1 MDRVESRIYAFGGGA
16 LEGISN
22 DFLNAVNQNY
32 NSEADNMFGRLW
44 EGKEIGEKPE
54 FYKTTSDDNNYRRYG
69 FKNATL
75 ADGFVREMN
84 KNGLEVVMTNTKI
97 NGQYLVEV
105 KYGKVEYNSFG
116 EKEKTTVPDDI
127 KEGFTKGTLEYEQ
140 MTGVSPEEMKDTYD
154 GSNGMTS
161 GDVGRDLA
169 YLTVGRTKL
178 GSAVLRGI
186 DFLERALGE
195 DAVMATDAQ
204 ETSVISSYD
213 GNEYFVLGD
222 LGGPRKGRETYT
234 YLHEEVLLDGK
245 GNRVEE
251 NIKNAGSKKERKRYE
266 EDYVHAIGKSIAKTE
281 YASEV
286 LKEEELR
293 QRELE
298 AEYLKENGSYNSD
311 ENKGKVLKPIDREE
325 KNPYKRRRLSKA
337 QRAMNNIYLS
347 EVASLEGNVF
357 GLQGGSIDRMV
368 KDFNTNAVALTL
380 GSRRDLADGEG
391 ELLENYM
398 SHLSDINLNLTSDR
412 DLEIIKSVLDKG
424 YAENF
429 HERIAVT
436 NLIKDAEKSLYEK
449 RDENGRMGSPKAE
462 FLSSGNRVLAKGE
475 KELLNKYMSH
485 LPDINLNLTSSRDLG
500 MVKSVLKKGYVENFH
515 EEKAIKN
522 LIKDTEKS
530 LYTERD
536 ENGKMGSPKASYL
549 SKEDAKTH
557 EMMVRNSENAKIR
570 LTDEDA
576 KTHGLMARSSDNGG
590 IRLTHEEYTMFT
602 RALSKSESI
611 LADLGI
617 DLQKEGLTR
626 MSMLEID
633 KKFIEKA
640 SKAGYQLVKANGDVD
655 LDYVKKL
662 TSADLKAIGVSRETR
677 DAFVELNDGSWKVA
691 SGIGGLAGA
700 FARTVEKASDEEMR
714 QVYEGAR
721 MARTTLKFTKEG
733 ATSVA
738 NSVKAIRT
746 EINKVKMSKA
756 SGADASKFT
765 DISFGDGTEILKDR
779 KRHGNVSE
787 RRNKKHI
794 KKNEKK
800 VKKMERRENSFIGR
814 TSKKISR
821 AKNKLIEKFDVF
833 GVRNKL
839 NFAKI
844 VREKIGKL
852 LVGALKKYFIY
863 AILISAFVAFFFGGA
878 NIIATAVATT
888 INNIVEGAVNGVA
901 SAIDEVIGTDYSKP
915 VAYRLYE
922 SLEKRNADWI
932 RELENTDAIYK
943 KRKEI
948 LFGMDYMKLDG
959 YCGTRSKWLYS
970 EGNEVYINPFDKIDA
985 DILDNNKDK
994 FTTVN
999 AFDGKAEVSVI
1010 SNANILTI
1018 NKEAL
1023 EEKSGRIVIASNGH
1037 TDNTKDILSML
1048 DVQYESALEESDD
1061 ESLTNILGQSSATIA
1076 WKTFWKN
1083 ITGLFKWI
1091 GVNLKELVD
1100 NENEDN
1106 ENGDK
1111 YDFKSWVDVNGY
1123 TFSYDTLKNYVFNLW
1138 EMSHQQ
1144 IITLDVEFYDVGNEV
1159 TFNNGTTVKLTDQ
1172 KVASRFGKCI
1182 NPIKKSYKIAVHGN
1196 SIQPYIGAD
1205 LDGDGIDEKKAFL
1218 SNNGASSVLRVKMSD
1233 IVSPDGACLWSGM
1246 ASDKTTWERIKGS
1259 NCWET
1264 TVEEEETGVTKEKT
1278 GGNGGEKM
1286 VEEYFAGKSPL
1297 PTITPTPNPMASPTP
1312 TPAVTS
1318 SPAGESV
1325 SDWTKRLK
1333 EELKATLVAD
1343 DLPEEKYVLT
1353 ANGEDVKSKMQETK
1367 FVATPDGE
1375 ETVINEGLT
1384 CIKAGEI
1391 YDLVAL
1397 GKAMEKWYAGGEVG
1411 PSPNGENFKVGII
1424 KKYTYNIT
1432 IKKTVAKE
1440 VKTIKVRHCKGHQFE
1455 YCGGHVCV
1463 NSTGNVLS
1471 VTNEQIAMTGVIGE
1485 ELAIPVTK
1493 NVRENMAEEGLDEFV
1508 GKNTG
1513 EFDYTTAKTAYESGM
1528 NTFNAFSAEKSLRR
1542 QATLINYIGLNLK
1555 LVDASKEDTDW
1566 ATGITPYEAPSSAIR
1581 NSTRNTLRDIFD
1593 ADTVLLKGCNVFPYD
1608 LRNGKGFDG
1617 YTGWSADKMEQAVIK
1632 ASTNWSELYEFDIPS
1647 ELCEKSRTA
1656 LADSDIDKIIEGLKK
1671 NYGTAFT
1678 EKRENIV
1685 KAVLLWVGRAEY
1697 SEAREHVAHGILLN
1711 EMEGTERNI
1720 DGSWVDYT
1728 YNSTS
1733 GNDCSF
1739 VDFILG
1745 ITGSTKSGP
1754 NSVSSIDEANCGD
1767 VLFHHGIDYLDLD
1780 ITSASQ
1786 LKNYS
1791 TMYDKLYKKD
1801 QFVFYI
1807 GKLSED
1813 VTLMDGT
1820 VLKAGIP
1827 ITADLNPSGT
1837 VTLHYNDSAGFAD
1850 TFGYMINNYYWITEN
1865 SGMKVMRI
1873 N

>member
-32 NSEADNMFGRLW
+32 NSEADQMFGRLW
-44 EGKEIGEKPE
+44 EGKGIGEKPE

-116 EKEKTTVPDDI
+116 ERVKTEVPDDI
-127 KEGFTKGTLEYEQ
+127 KENFTKGETEYEQ
-140 MTGVSPEEMKDTYD
+140 MTGVVPEEMKDTYD

-222 LGGPRKGRETYT
+222 LGGPRAGRETYT

-245 GNRVEE
+245 GNRVEDK
-251 NIKNAGSKKERKRYE
+251 IKNAGSKKERKRYE
-266 EDYVHAIGKSIAKTE
+266 EDYVHAKGKSIAKTE

-311 ENKGKVLKPIDREE
+311 ENKGKVMKPIDREE

-398 SHLSDINLNLTSDR
+398 SHLSDIKLNLTSDR

-449 RDENGRMGSPKAE
+449 RDENGK
-462 FLSSGNRVLAKGE
+462 L
-475 KELLNKYMSH
+475 
-485 LPDINLNLTSSRDLG
+485 
-500 MVKSVLKKGYVENFH
+500 
-515 EEKAIKN
+515 
-522 LIKDTEKS
+522 
-530 LYTERD
+530 
-536 ENGKMGSPKASYL
+536 GSPKASYL

-557 EMMVRNSENAKIR
+557 EMMV
-570 LTDEDA
+570 
-576 KTHGLMARSSDNGG
+576 RSSDNGG

-655 LDYVKKL
+655 LDFVKKL
-662 TSADLKAIGVSRETR
+662 TSADLKAIGVSSETR
-677 DAFVELNDGSWKVA
+677 DAFVELNDGSWKVS
-691 SGIGGLAGA
+691 SGMRGLAGA
-700 FARTVEKASDEEMR
+700 FARSVEKASDEEM
-714 QVYEGAR
+714 QKVIEGAR
-721 MARTTLKFTKEG
+721 TARTTLKFTKEG
-733 ATSVA
+733 VTSVA
-738 NSVKAIRT
+738 NSVKAVRT
-746 EINKVKMSKA
+746 EINKIKMRKT

-765 DISFGDGTEILKDR
+765 DVSFDGTEMLKDR
-779 KRHGNVSE
+779 KRHGKVSE

-794 KKNEKK
+794 KKNERK

-852 LVGALKKYFIY
+852 LVGALKKYFAYGIVLC
-863 AILISAFVAFFFGGA
+863 ALTTFFLVGSHVIISAV
-878 NIIATAVATT
+878 VTT
-888 INNIVEGAVNGVA
+888 INNMVEGAVNGVA
-901 SAIDEVIGTDYSKP
+901 SAVDTVIGTDYSKP
-915 VAYRLYE
+915 VAYRLYQ

-932 RELENTDAIYK
+932 NELSDTDAIYN

-948 LFGMDYMKLDG
+948 LFGMEYAKLDS
-959 YCGTRSKWLYS
+959 YCGTRSKWLYT
-970 EGNEVYINPFDKIDA
+970 EDGNDIYINPFDKIDA
-985 DILDNNKDK
+985 DILNNNKDK
-994 FTTVN
+994 FTKVN
-999 AFDGKAEVSVI
+999 AFDGKAEVSVV
-1010 SNANILTI
+1010 SNANKLTV

-1061 ESLTNILGQSSATIA
+1061 GSLKNILGQSSAMIVWTN
-1076 WKTFWKN
+1076 FWKN
-1083 ITGLFKWI
+1083 INGLFKWI

-1100 NENEDN
+1100 ADDKNNKD
-1106 ENGDK
+1106 GKK

-1144 IITLDVEFYDVGNEV
+1144 IITLDVEFYDVGDEI
-1159 TFNNGTTVKLTDQ
+1159 TFGNGTTVKLTDQ
-1172 KVASRFGKCI
+1172 KTASSLGKCI
-1182 NPIKKSYKIAVHGN
+1182 SPVKKSYKIAVHG
-1196 SIQPYIGAD
+1196 SGIQPYIGAD

-1218 SNNGASSVLRVKMSD
+1218 SGNGASSVLRVKMSD
-1233 IVSPDGACLWSGM
+1233 IVSPDGACLWNGM
-1246 ASDKTTWERIKGS
+1246 GSNKATWERVKGN

-1264 TVEEEETGVTKEKT
+1264 TVNEKETGVTKEKT
-1278 GGNGGEKM
+1278 GTNGGSK
-1286 VEEYFAGKSPL
+1286 VVDEYLAGKSPL
-1297 PTITPTPNPMASPTP
+1297 PTITPTPKPNASPTP
-1312 TPAVTS
+1312 TPAVTV
-1318 SPAGESV
+1318 SPASESLG
-1325 SDWTKRLK
+1325 DWQKRLK
-1333 EELKATLVAD
+1333 DELKSTLVAG

-1353 ANGEDVKSKMQETK
+1353 ANGDDTKSKMQETK

-1375 ETVINEGLT
+1375 ETVINEELT
-1384 CIKAGEI
+1384 SAKIADI
-1391 YDLVAL
+1391 YDTKAL
-1397 GKAMEKWYAGGEVG
+1397 GEAMQKWAEGGREG
-1411 PSPNGENFKVGII
+1411 QAPNGADFKVGE
-1424 KKYTYNIT
+1424 KKVYTYVIT

-1440 VKTIKVRHCKGHQFE
+1440 VKTIKVRHCKGHQFA

-1471 VTNEQIAMTGVIGE
+1471 VTNEQIAMTGVVGE
-1485 ELAIPVTK
+1485 ELAVPVTK
-1493 NVRENMAEEGLDEFV
+1493 NVRENMEEEGLGEFV

-1528 NTFNAFSAEKSLRR
+1528 NTQNASANKQLRR
-1542 QATLINYIGLNLK
+1542 QGTLINYIGLNLK
-1555 LVDASKEDTDW
+1555 LVDESRDDTDW
-1566 ATGITPYEAPSSAIR
+1566 ATGIAPYEPHSSFDQK

-1608 LRNGKGFDG
+1608 LRNGKGYDG

-1632 ASTNWSELYEFDIPS
+1632 AGTNWSDIYEFDIPS

-1656 LADSDIDKIIEGLKK
+1656 LANSDIDKIIEGLKK
-1671 NYGTAFT
+1671 NYGASFT
-1678 EKRENIV
+1678 EKREDIV
-1685 KAVLLWVGRAEY
+1685 KAVLLWIGRAEY
-1697 SEAREHVAHGILLN
+1697 SDVSEHAEHGILLD
-1711 EMEGTERNI
+1711 EMKGTARKV
-1720 DGSWVDYT
+1720 DDTWVDYT
-1728 YNSTS
+1728 YNSTA
-1733 GNDCSF
+1733 GNDKAF

-1745 ITGSTKSGP
+1745 ITGNSKGVS
-1754 NSVSSIDEANCGD
+1754 NSVSSIDEAKCGD
-1767 VLFHHGIDYLDLD
+1767 VLFHHGISISELNV
-1780 ITSASQ
+1780 TNASQ
-1786 LKNYS
+1786 LPNYS
-1791 TMYDKLYKKD
+1791 SMYDKLYKKD

-1807 GKLSED
+1807 GKLAED

-1827 ITADLNPSGT
+1827 LTADLNPSGT
-1837 VTLHYNDSAGFAD
+1837 VTLHYNDSKGFSDAE
-1850 TFGYMINNYYWITEN
+1850 YMINNYYWITEN
-1865 SGMKVMRI
+1865 SDMKVMRI

>member
-32 NSEADNMFGRLW
+32 NSEADQMFGRLW
-44 EGKEIGEKPE
+44 EGKGIGEKPE

-116 EKEKTTVPDDI
+116 ERVKTEVPDDI
-127 KEGFTKGTLEYEQ
+127 KENFTKGESEYEQ
-140 MTGVSPEEMKDTYD
+140 MTGVVPEEMKDTYD

-161 GDVGRDLA
+161 GDVVRDLA
-169 YLTVGRTKL
+169 YLTVGRSKL
-178 GSAVLRGI
+178 GSTVLRGI

-195 DAVMATDAQ
+195 DAVMATDAK
-204 ETSVISSYD
+204 EKSIVSPYD
-213 GNEYFVLGD
+213 GEEYSVLGD
-222 LGGPRKGRETYT
+222 LGGPRSGRETYT
-234 YLHEEVLLDGK
+234 LLHGEVLLDGK
-245 GNRVEE
+245 GNRVEDS
-251 NIKNAGSKKERKRYE
+251 IKNAGSKKERKRYE
-266 EDYVHAIGKSIAKTE
+266 ENYVHATGKSLAKTE

-286 LKEEELR
+286 LKEDELR
-293 QRELE
+293 QKELE
-298 AEYLKENGSYNSD
+298 DEYIKKNGAYNCD

-325 KNPYKRRRLSKA
+325 KDIHKRRRLSKA
-337 QRAMNNIYLS
+337 QSAMNNIYLS
-347 EVASLEGNVF
+347 EVASLEGTASR
-357 GLQGGSIDRMV
+357 LHGGSIDRMV

-380 GSRRDLADGEG
+380 GSRRDLADGES
-391 ELLENYM
+391 ELLNKYM
-398 SHLSDINLNLTSDR
+398 SHLSDIKLSETSER
-412 DLEIIKSVLDKG
+412 DLDIIKSVLDKG

-429 HERIAVT
+429 QERIAVT
-436 NLIKDAEKSLYEK
+436 NLIKDAEKSLYTE
-449 RDENGRMGSPKAE
+449 RGENGSMGSPKA
-462 FLSSGNRVLAKGE
+462 
-475 KELLNKYMSH
+475 
-485 LPDINLNLTSSRDLG
+485 D
-500 MVKSVLKKGYVENFH
+500 
-515 EEKAIKN
+515 
-522 LIKDTEKS
+522 
-530 LYTERD
+530 
-536 ENGKMGSPKASYL
+536 YL

-557 EMMVRNSENAKIR
+557 GKV
-570 LTDEDA
+570 
-576 KTHGLMARSSDNGG
+576 ARSSDNGG
-590 IRLTHEEYTMFT
+590 IRLTHEEYAMFA

-611 LADLGI
+611 FADLGV

-626 MSMLEID
+626 MSILEID

-662 TSADLKAIGVSRETR
+662 TSADLKAIGVSSETR
-677 DAFVELNDGSWKVA
+677 DVFVELNDGSWKVS
-691 SGIGGLAGA
+691 SGMRGLAGA
-700 FARTVEKASDEEMR
+700 FARSVEKASDEEMR
-714 QVYEGAR
+714 QVIEDAR

-733 ATSVA
+733 VTSVA
-738 NSVKAIRT
+738 NSVKAVRT
-746 EINKVKMSKA
+746 EINKIKMRGA

-765 DISFGDGTEILKDR
+765 DISFGDGTEMLKDR

-787 RRNKKHI
+787 RRNQKHI
-794 KKNEKK
+794 KKNERRA
-800 VKKMERRENSFIGR
+800 KKMDRYEKSFIGR

-833 GVRNKL
+833 GIRKKL
-839 NFAKI
+839 NAVDMLKE
-844 VREKIGKL
+844 RIGKL
-852 LVGALKKYFIY
+852 LIGGLKKYFGYGIVLC
-863 AILISAFVAFFFGGA
+863 ALTTFFLVGSHVIISAV
-878 NIIATAVATT
+878 VTT
-888 INNIVEGAVNGVA
+888 INNMVEGAVNGVA
-901 SAIDEVIGTDYSKP
+901 SAVDTVIGTDYSKP
-915 VAYRLYE
+915 VAYRLYQ
-922 SLEKRNADWI
+922 SLEKRNADWM
-932 RELENTDAIYK
+932 RELSNTNVIYK
-943 KRKEI
+943 NRKEI
-948 LFGMDYMKLDG
+948 LFGMNYMQLKG
-959 YCGTRSKWLYS
+959 YCDSRSKWLYT
-970 EGNEVYINPFDKIDA
+970 EDGNDIYINPFDKIDA
-985 DILDNNKDK
+985 DILENNKDK
-994 FTTVN
+994 FTKVN
-999 AFDGKAEVSVI
+999 AFDGKAEVSVL

-1018 NKEAL
+1018 NKEVS

-1061 ESLTNILGQSSATIA
+1061 ESLKNILGQSSAMIA
-1076 WKTFWKN
+1076 WKAFWKN

-1100 NENEDN
+1100 AENEDN
-1106 ENGDK
+1106 EEGTK

-1123 TFSYDTLKNYVFNLW
+1123 TFSYNTLKNYVFNLW

-1144 IITLDVEFYDVGNEV
+1144 IITLDVEFYDVGDEI
-1159 TFNNGTTVKLTDQ
+1159 TFSNGTTVKLTDQ
-1172 KVASRFGKCI
+1172 KTASQLGKCI
-1182 NPIKKSYKIAVHGN
+1182 SPVKKSYKIAMHG
-1196 SIQPYIGAD
+1196 SGIQPYIGAD

-1218 SNNGASSVLRVKMSD
+1218 SGNGASSVLRVKMSD
-1233 IVSPDGACLWSGM
+1233 IVSPDGACLWNGM
-1246 ASDKTTWERIKGS
+1246 GSNEATWERVKAGT
-1259 NCWET
+1259 CWET

-1278 GGNGGEKM
+1278 GTNGGSK
-1286 VEEYFAGKSPL
+1286 VVDEYLAGKKPL
-1297 PTITPTPNPMASPTP
+1297 PTITPTPKPNASPTP
-1312 TPAVTS
+1312 TPSVTV
-1318 SPAGESV
+1318 SPDSESI
-1325 SDWTKRLK
+1325 SDWKKRLK
-1333 EELKATLVAD
+1333 DDLKSSLVAG

-1353 ANGEDVKSKMQETK
+1353 ANGDDTKSKMQETK

-1375 ETVINEGLT
+1375 ETVINEELT
-1384 CIKAGEI
+1384 SAKIADI
-1391 YDLVAL
+1391 YDTKAL
-1397 GKAMEKWYAGGEVG
+1397 GEAMQKWAEGGREG
-1411 PSPNGENFKVGII
+1411 QAPNGADFKVGE
-1424 KKYTYNIT
+1424 KKVYTYVIT

-1440 VKTIKVRHCKGHQFE
+1440 VKTIKVRHCKGHQFA

-1485 ELAIPVTK
+1485 ELAVPVTK
-1493 NVRENMAEEGLDEFV
+1493 NVRENMEEEGLGEFV

-1528 NTFNAFSAEKSLRR
+1528 NTQNASANKQLRR
-1542 QATLINYIGLNLK
+1542 QGTLINYIGLNLK
-1555 LVDASKEDTDW
+1555 LVDESRDDTDW
-1566 ATGITPYEAPSSAIR
+1566 ATGIAPYESHSSLDQQ

-1608 LRNGKGFDG
+1608 LRNGKGYDG

-1632 ASTNWSELYEFDIPS
+1632 AGTNWSDIYEFDIPS

-1656 LADSDIDKIIEGLKK
+1656 LANSDIDKIIEGLKK
-1671 NYGTAFT
+1671 NYGASFT
-1678 EKRENIV
+1678 EKREDIV
-1685 KAVLLWVGRAEY
+1685 KAVLLWIGRAEY
-1697 SEAREHVAHGILLN
+1697 SDVSEHVAHGILLN

-1733 GNDCSF
+1733 GNDVSF

-1745 ITGSTKSGP
+1745 ITGNSKTGP
-1754 NSVSSIDEANCGD
+1754 ESVSSIDEAKCGD
-1767 VLFHHGIDYLDLD
+1767 VLFHHGISISELNV
-1780 ITSASQ
+1780 TNASQ
-1786 LKNYS
+1786 LPNYS
-1791 TMYDKLYKKD
+1791 SMYDKLYKKD

-1807 GKLSED
+1807 GKLAED

-1827 ITADLNPSGT
+1827 LTADLNPSGT
-1837 VTLHYNDSAGFAD
+1837 VTLHYNDSKGFSDAE
-1850 TFGYMINNYYWITEN
+1850 YMINNYYWITEN
-1865 SGMKVMRI
+1865 SDMKVMRI

>member
-32 NSEADNMFGRLW
+32 NSEADKMFGRLW
-44 EGKEIGEKPE
+44 EGKGIGEKPE

-116 EKEKTTVPDDI
+116 ERVRTEVPDNI
-127 KEGFTKGTLEYEQ
+127 KESFTKGTLEYEQ

-161 GDVGRDLA
+161 SDVGRDLA
-169 YLTVGRTKL
+169 YLTVGRSKL
-178 GSAVLRGI
+178 GSTVLRGI

-195 DAVMATDAQ
+195 DAVMATDAK
-204 ETSVISSYD
+204 EKNIVSPYD
-213 GNEYFVLGD
+213 GEEYSVLGD
-222 LGGPRKGRETYT
+222 LGGARSGRETYT
-234 YLHEEVLLDGK
+234 YLHGEVLLDGK
-245 GNRVEE
+245 GNRVEDS
-251 NIKNAGSKKERKRYE
+251 IKNAGSKKERKRYE
-266 EDYVHAIGKSIAKTE
+266 ENYVHATGKSIAKTE

-286 LKEEELR
+286 LKEDELR
-293 QRELE
+293 QSRLE
-298 AEYLKENGSYNSD
+298 EEYLKKNGAYNSE

-325 KNPYKRRRLSKA
+325 KDIHKRRRLSKA
-337 QRAMNNIYLS
+337 QRTMNNIYLS

-357 GLQGGSIDRMV
+357 GLKGGSIDRMV

-380 GSRRDLADGEG
+380 GSRRDLADGES
-391 ELLENYM
+391 ELLNKYM
-398 SHLSDINLNLTSDR
+398 SHLPDINLSETSERDLEIIKSVLDKGYAENFQERIAVTNLIKDAEKSLYTERGENGRMGSPKAEYFSGKKNLAEGESELLNKYMSHLPDINLNLTSDR

-424 YAENF
+424 Y
-429 HERIAVT
+429 T
-436 NLIKDAEKSLYEK
+436 
-449 RDENGRMGSPKAE
+449 
-462 FLSSGNRVLAKGE
+462 
-475 KELLNKYMSH
+475 
-485 LPDINLNLTSSRDLG
+485 
-500 MVKSVLKKGYVENFH
+500 ENFH
-515 EEKAIKN
+515 EEKAITN

-536 ENGKMGSPKASYL
+536 ENGKLGSPKAEYL

-557 EMMVRNSENAKIR
+557 EMMVRNSENNKIR

-576 KTHGLMARSSDNGG
+576 KTHGMMARSSDNGG
-590 IRLTHEEYTMFT
+590 IRLTHEEYTMFAG
-602 RALSKSESI
+602 ALSKSKSI
-611 LADLGI
+611 LADLGV
-617 DLQKEGLTR
+617 DLQKEGLNR
-626 MSMLEID
+626 MSILEID

-662 TSADLKAIGVSRETR
+662 TSADLKAIGVSSETR
-677 DAFVELNDGSWKVA
+677 DVFVELNDGSWKVS

-700 FARTVEKASDEEMR
+700 FARSVEKASDEEMR
-714 QVYEGAR
+714 QVIEGAR
-721 MARTTLKFTKEG
+721 TARMTYKFTKEG
-733 ATSVA
+733 VTSVA
-738 NSVKAIRT
+738 NSVKAVRT
-746 EINKVKMSKA
+746 EINKVKMSKT

-765 DISFGDGTEILKDR
+765 DISYGDGTEILKDR
-779 KRHGNVSE
+779 KRHGKVSE
-787 RRNKKHI
+787 SRNKKHI

-800 VKKMERRENSFIGR
+800 VKKMERREKSFIGR

-821 AKNKLIEKFDVF
+821 TKNKLIEKFDVF

-839 NFAKI
+839 NFTKMLQE
-844 VREKIGKL
+844 RIGKL
-852 LVGALKKYFIY
+852 LIGGLKKYIAY
-863 AILISAFVAFFFGGA
+863 AIVLSLSITAFAGGA
-878 NIIATAVATT
+878 YIIGSAVATT

-915 VAYRLYE
+915 VAYRLYQ

-932 RELENTDAIYK
+932 NELENTDAIYN
-943 KRKEI
+943 KRKEL
-948 LFGMDYMKLDG
+948 LFGMDYMKLKA
-959 YCGTRSKWLYS
+959 YCDSRSKWLYS
-970 EGNEVYINPFDKIDA
+970 DGDDIYINPFDKIDA
-985 DILDNNKDK
+985 DILENNKDK
-994 FTTVN
+994 LTTVN
-999 AFDGKAEVSVI
+999 AFDGKEKVSVL

-1018 NKEAL
+1018 NKEAS

-1061 ESLTNILGQSSATIA
+1061 ESLKNILGQSSAMIA
-1076 WKTFWKN
+1076 WNTFWKN

-1100 NENEDN
+1100 AENEDN
-1106 ENGDK
+1106 KDGKK

-1144 IITLDVEFYDVGNEV
+1144 IITLDVEFYDVGDEI
-1159 TFNNGTTVKLTDQ
+1159 TFDNGTTVKLTNQ

-1182 NPIKKSYKIAVHGN
+1182 NPVKKSYKIAVHG
-1196 SIQPYIGAD
+1196 SGIQPYIGAD

-1218 SNNGASSVLRVKMSD
+1218 SGNGASSVLRVTMSD
-1233 IVSPDGACLWSGM
+1233 IVSPDEACLWSSMG
-1246 ASDKTTWERIKGS
+1246 SDKATWERVKG
-1259 NCWET
+1259 NKCWET
-1264 TVEEEETGVTKEKT
+1264 TVNEEDTGVIKEKT
-1278 GGNGGEKM
+1278 GANGGSK
-1286 VEEYFAGKSPL
+1286 VVDEYLAGKSPL
-1297 PTITPTPNPMASPTP
+1297 PTITPTPKPNASPTP
-1312 TPAVTS
+1312 TPSVTV
-1318 SPAGESV
+1318 SPASESL
-1325 SDWTKRLK
+1325 SDWQKRLK
-1333 EELKATLVAD
+1333 EDLKSSLVAG

-1353 ANGEDVKSKMQETK
+1353 ANGGDTKSKMQETK

-1375 ETVINEGLT
+1375 ETVIKEELT
-1384 CIKAGEI
+1384 SSKIADI
-1391 YDLVAL
+1391 YDTKAL
-1397 GKAMEKWYAGGEVG
+1397 GEAMQRWAEGGRVG
-1411 PSPNGENFKVGII
+1411 QAPNGADFKVGE
-1424 KKYTYNIT
+1424 KKVYTYVIT

-1440 VKTIKVRHCKGHQFE
+1440 VKTVKVRHCKGHQFA

-1471 VTNEQIAMTGVIGE
+1471 VTNEQIAMTGAVGE
-1485 ELAIPVTK
+1485 ELATPVTK
-1493 NVRENMAEEGLDEFV
+1493 HVRENMEEEGLGEFA

-1528 NTFNAFSAEKSLRR
+1528 STLNASATKQGRR
-1542 QATLINYIGLNLK
+1542 QGTLINYIGLNLK
-1555 LVDASKEDTDW
+1555 LVDASRDDTDW
-1566 ATGITPYEAPSSAIR
+1566 ATGIAPYESDSR
-1581 NSTRNTLRDIFD
+1581 NTTRNTLRDIFD

-1617 YTGWSADKMEQAVIK
+1617 YTGWNADKMEQAVIK
-1632 ASTNWSELYEFDIPS
+1632 ASTNWSDIYEFDIPS

-1671 NYGTAFT
+1671 NYGASFT
-1678 EKRENIV
+1678 EKREDIV
-1685 KAVLLWVGRAEY
+1685 RAVLLWIGRAEY
-1697 SEAREHVAHGILLN
+1697 SDAKEHVAHDILLN
-1711 EMEGTERNI
+1711 EMEGTERQV
-1720 DGSWVDYT
+1720 DGSWVDFT

-1733 GNDCSF
+1733 GNDFSF

-1745 ITGSTKSGP
+1745 ITGNTKSVVD
-1754 NSVSSIDEANCGD
+1754 SVSSIDEVKCGD
-1767 VLFHHGIDYLDLD
+1767 VLYHHGIDYSELN
-1780 ITSASQ
+1780 ITNASQ
-1786 LKNYS
+1786 LQNYS
-1791 TMYDKLYKKD
+1791 AMYDKLYKKD
-1801 QFVFYI
+1801 QYVFYI

-1827 ITADLNPSGT
+1827 LTADLNPSGT
-1837 VTLHYNDSAGFAD
+1837 VTLHYNDSKGFAD
-1850 TFGYMINNYYWITEN
+1850 AEYMINNYYWITEN